1 VAEYPQL
8 LHTVL
13 DSTTPRELAEF
24 SRHLLGLR
32 YRLGDEPPADGAA
45 DSADLPVLVDSAGM
59 RSLAFQQVDQLA
71 RTTWPSH
78 DAPMQLH
85 LDFTVSRRAAVRV
98 CGSVRAPFL
107 HLRCV
112 EPTARH
118 GCATVSG
125 FRLPTP
131 SSEV

>member
-1 VAEYPQL
+1 MAEYPQL

-24 SRHLLGLR
+24 SRHVLGLR

-71 RTTWPSH
+71 GDLPPGLAVASPGLPSVTSQH
-78 DAPMQLH
+78 
-85 LDFTVSRRAAVRV
+85 
-98 CGSVRAPFL
+98 
-107 HLRCV
+107 
-112 EPTARH
+112 
-118 GCATVSG
+118 
-125 FRLPTP
+125 
-131 SSEV
+131 